1 LLLTEG
7 IKMAEFESVRVD
19 KLPQGTL
26 LDVREDY
33 EWEAGHADGAV
44 HIPMDQL
51 PARLGELDPDE
62 DLLVVCR
69 TGGRS
74 ARVTSWLVD
83 QGYSAFNV
91 VGGMDA
97 WLEAGRPIVSE
108 NGQRPTVL

>member
-1 LLLTEG
+1 
-7 IKMAEFESVRVD
+7 MPSFESVRIGE
-19 KLPQGTL
+19 LPAGTL

-33 EWEAGHADGAV
+33 EWEAGHAEGAL

-74 ARVTSWLVD
+74 ARVTGWLVD
-83 QGYSAFNV
+83 QGYSAMNV

>member
-1 LLLTEG
+1 
-7 IKMAEFESVRVD
+7 MANFESVRVD
-19 KLPQGTL
+19 ALPAGTL

-33 EWEAGHADGAV
+33 EWEAGHAEGAV

-74 ARVTSWLVD
+74 ARATSWLVD
-83 QGYSAFNV
+83 QGYSAMNV
-91 VGGMDA
+91 AGGMDA
-97 WLEAGRPIVSE
+97 WLESGRALVSE
-108 NGQRPTVL
+108 NGQQPTVL